1 MEQERA
7 KQLATS
13 ADPAL
18 RRSVAADIETA
29 PELLYFLARDEDAS
43 VRITVAANPATPR
56 EADLILARDPDDSV
70 RESVGQKLG
79 APRPIG
85 LPVLSAKKQALT
97 VTVAETLA
105 DDDTSQVR
113 VAIADALKDSKD
125 APAHVVQQLARDE
138 EIRVAGPVLQHSPV
152 LEDKDLIDVMNG
164 DDRVKGVLKAI
175 AKRRNVSGGVSE
187 LIVNRALASTDE
199 GSAVT
204 DLLENG
210 TARIRPGTMDKIID
224 EAPENQEWH
233 RPLASRRDLNAQ
245 HMSRVASIP
254 SDAIAETM
262 ATRGDLDNAALS
274 ALSQMVARRMAS
286 LTAKNAE
293 NAATAK
299 PAADAFMNAVMKGGK
314 IGPVCAAI
322 SLRAGVHP
330 EVALR
335 MLTSKN
341 AKAITALA
349 WKAGLSMTQAQSL
362 QTGIGGITKERAL
375 VPTGS
380 GGFPIPPPDME
391 WQLGL
396 YVGSS

>member
-1 MEQERA
+1 MDYEQA
-7 KQLATS
+7 KQLASST
-13 ADPAL
+13 DPAL
-18 RRSVAADIETA
+18 RRSLAADIDTS
-29 PELLYFLARDEDAS
+29 PELLYFLARDDDVS
-43 VRITVAANPATPR
+43 VRIAVADNPATPR
-56 EADLILARDPDDSV
+56 EADLLLARDLEDAV
-70 RESVGQKLG
+70 REHVGQKLG
-79 APRPIG
+79 APRPAV
-85 LPVLSAKKQALT
+85 LPALSAKKQALT

-105 DDDTSQVR
+105 EDGNSQVR

-125 APAHVVQQLARDE
+125 APTHVMQQLARDA

-152 LEDKDLIDVMNG
+152 LDDKDLIDVMNSG
-164 DDRVKGVLKAI
+164 PIKGVLKAI
-175 AKRRNVSGGVSE
+175 AKRRNVSGGVSD

-204 DLLENG
+204 DLLQND
-210 TARIRPGTMDKIID
+210 TARIQPGTMDRIID

-233 RPLASRRDLNAQ
+233 RPLAARHDLNSQ

-262 ATRGDLDNAALS
+262 SARSDLDNAAIN
-274 ALSQMVARRMAS
+274 ALSRMVVKRMAA
-286 LTAKNAE
+286 LTAKNGEHAP
-293 NAATAK
+293 TAK

-330 EVALR
+330 EVAMR

-341 AKAITALA
+341 AKAIIALA
-349 WKAGLSMTQAQSL
+349 WKAGLSATQAQSL
-362 QTGIGGITKERAL
+362 QTGIGGIAKERAL
-375 VPTGS
+375 APTGS
-380 GGFPIPPPDME
+380 GGFPIALPDLE

-396 YVGSS
+396 YVGSN